1 MVGIKK
7 HKKDNPKSEETQAP
21 LSTTPP
27 KLARRKA
34 NRKSTMKLGRT
45 IRGER
50 ERLETASERIAVHK
64 KNKRQ
69 KTLRIAATIV
79 GLTIAIIVIVWFISL
94 FMPKDTKTDNSV
106 TTITVSVPY
115 TPTIEVVDEDAS
127 ATGGNITSRMKEYIG
142 QAEADLRELGYTPSK
157 AVIPAGTIREVHFYL
172 DGFTGYIKM
181 NIDRGT
187 GVSAEDTDRMIRYLK
202 AAGTMDFTYID
213 VRIDGKAYW
222 KPLPEPEETPEE

>member
-7 HKKDNPKSEETQAP
+7 HKKDNPKSEETQASP
-21 LSTTPP
+21 STAPP

-127 ATGGNITSRMKEYIG
+127 AIDKISVAHT
-142 QAEADLRELGYTPSK
+142 
-157 AVIPAGTIREVHFYL
+157 REVY
-172 DGFTGYIKM
+172 
-181 NIDRGT
+181 
-187 GVSAEDTDRMIRYLK
+187 YLK
-202 AAGTMDFTYID
+202 GNELYYIYPTSTSLVPVLVSDDVDKIVKYID
-213 VRIDGKAYW
+213 NDGQVTIGFATTDFSQYILTTMGDYISK
-222 KPLPEPEETPEE
+222 